1 MKSKNTHWEINVK
14 ATRDLDKKSMEGK
27 WEKHTDLVGLKEN
40 KRNGNMTIGNYFW
53 VIVSFFYM
61 SISYGLP
68 GIRRNIVLSS
78 VPLSLGK

>member
-40 KRNGNMTIGNYFW
+40 KRNGNMTIGNYF
-53 VIVSFFYM
+53 
-61 SISYGLP
+61 
-68 GIRRNIVLSS
+68 
-78 VPLSLGK
+78 